1 MPLIDAGRVPD
12 GRLPTATLCL
22 MALSA
27 VLALSACSPTF
38 NWRELRP
45 AGTPLQ
51 ALMPCKPEHASR
63 AVPLAGAATEMHL
76 HSCDTGGL
84 SFAVAWVELGDTAR
98 VDAAVAEWSR
108 ASLASLR
115 LAPEVIDSPAAR
127 WALQL
132 PGTSQSSGLAVQGTD
147 PQGQA
152 VQMRAAYFAR
162 GTQVFQAA
170 VYGPQLPAEVTTTFF
185 EGLQWP

>member
-1 MPLIDAGRVPD
+1 MPLFVAGHAPV
-12 GRLPTATLCL
+12 GRLPTAATLL
-22 MALSA
+22 IAA
-27 VLALSACSPTF
+27 IALSACSPTF

-45 AGTPLQ
+45 AGTALQ

-63 AVPLAGAATEMHL
+63 MVPLAGAATEMHL

-98 VDAAVAEWSR
+98 VDAALAEWPR

-115 LAPEVIDSPAAR
+115 LGPEVIDSPGAG
-127 WALQL
+127 WALEL
-132 PGTSQSSGLAVQGTD
+132 PGSTSPSGLVVQGTD
-147 PQGQA
+147 PAGQA

-162 GTQVFQAA
+162 GSQVFQAA